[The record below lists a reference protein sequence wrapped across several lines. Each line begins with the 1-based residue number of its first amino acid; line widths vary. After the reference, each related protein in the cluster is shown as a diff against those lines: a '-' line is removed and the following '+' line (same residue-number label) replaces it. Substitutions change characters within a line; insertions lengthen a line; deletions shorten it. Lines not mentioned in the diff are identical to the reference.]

1 MNMKP
6 LHNKIIVQRIPG
18 ETVTESGI
26 VLQRSTEVDRAKV
39 VAIGPDVDEVE
50 VGDVVLLDWNKAIKS
65 GEFYL
70 LTIDNVVFVYE
81 NYEF

>member
-50 VGDVVLLDWNKAIKS
+50 VGDIVLLDWNKAIKS